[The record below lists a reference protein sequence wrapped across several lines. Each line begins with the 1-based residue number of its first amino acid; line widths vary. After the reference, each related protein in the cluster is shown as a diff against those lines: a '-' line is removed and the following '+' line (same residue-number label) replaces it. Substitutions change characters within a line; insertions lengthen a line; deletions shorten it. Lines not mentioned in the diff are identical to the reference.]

1 MAVRPGVWL
10 GAVAASLLAAS
21 LTLRPGADPVA
32 LDVGGSGEAESSV
45 VPPASLAEPPAFVR
59 TALSA
64 PIETDAATR
73 ASCDEASE
81 AEETLPSAEVQSCV
95 EDLRDDDIRGNAT
108 AAMTRLRR
116 LDQSMIPVLE
126 RALTSQD
133 LQQRHLV
140 AEVLYDLDAPASQ
153 TLVDVSV
160 QGLGRE
166 VTRAVSAS
174 GLASP
179 AVSATRYLANHT
191 EAARSALRFGLGS
204 QDSQQRFLCAFLLA
218 QGGHALDTDI
228 VCREL
233 IEHLADNHIRGD
245 ALMAT
250 HGLYRLGA
258 HGQAALRSWRPYVD
272 EQARSLLDLIELDW
286 RAPPRDR
293 AELAARSKLQR
304 VTTVYHDPALH
315 YDVRRSPVAT
325 WSLDL
330 PSR

>member
-10 GAVAASLLAAS
+10 GAVAASLLASS
-21 LTLRPGADPVA
+21 LALRPGVDPVA
-32 LDVGGSGEAESSV
+32 LDVGTSGEAESPV
-45 VPPASLAEPPAFVR
+45 ILPASLDEPLALVR
-59 TALSA
+59 TALPA
-64 PIETDAATR
+64 PIDADSAR
-73 ASCDEASE
+73 GASCDETSE
-81 AEETLPSAEVQSCV
+81 SDEAMSIADVQSCV

-116 LDQSMIPVLE
+116 LDRSMIPVLE

-140 AEVLYDLDAPASQ
+140 AEVLYGLDARASQ
-153 TLVDVSV
+153 ALVDVSV
-160 QGLGRE
+160 QALGRD

-174 GLASP
+174 GLPSP
-179 AVSATRYLANHT
+179 AVSATRYLATHT
-191 EAARSALRFGLGS
+191 DAARSALRFGLGS

-233 IEHLADNHIRGD
+233 IEHLADNHIGGD
-245 ALMAT
+245 ALMAS
-250 HGLYRLGA
+250 HGLYRLGE
-258 HGQAALRSWRPYVD
+258 HGQAALRAWRPYVD
-272 EQARSLLDLIELDW
+272 EQARTLLDLIELDW

-325 WSLDL
+325 WSFDR